1 MKVKELIY
9 LIFIL
14 AASAILSIGR
24 FYDERLDFFEI
35 KFSLIL
41 SLTYFFSTF
50 VLISSIRKTSIEK
63 SKILLYSLY
72 AYIIVITPIL
82 WVLFENIEFTFPS
95 FSYDHMQ
102 YGFLKFINFLF
113 IVVPISIIIIEKF
126 RYRQVTTL
134 INIFFLLALFL
145 ALLGVFGL
153 FSNFSGRLSV
163 LGGGPIV
170 YSRWMC
176 LAILILIFY
185 PKYKFKLLNLILII
199 SFLLLAFA
207 TGSRGPLL
215 SLFITLFVFFILNY
229 IKLLYKVIILFVAFI
244 GVLAFTPI
252 GEKVLKSDAI
262 DRVTMNI
269 KHGGSLKSTGARMDF
284 TKRSISLISDYPFGV
299 GCGNW
304 QTAANDK
311 KFNYVIA
318 HAYPHNLFFEL
329 TNEYGVLAGL
339 LFLFLILHIFYLSFI
354 KMKKNRSNITSL
366 YPLLFYALIFLFLN
380 TMLSG
385 DLMDGRILFVFIS
398 LILINKPLV
407 TDEK

>member
-1 MKVKELIY
+1 M
-9 LIFIL
+9 
-14 AASAILSIGR
+14 
-24 FYDERLDFFEI
+24 
-35 KFSLIL
+35 
-41 SLTYFFSTF
+41 
-50 VLISSIRKTSIEK
+50 
-63 SKILLYSLY
+63 
-72 AYIIVITPIL
+72 
-82 WVLFENIEFTFPS
+82 
-95 FSYDHMQ
+95 
-102 YGFLKFINFLF
+102 
-113 IVVPISIIIIEKF
+113 
-126 RYRQVTTL
+126 
-134 INIFFLLALFL
+134 
-145 ALLGVFGL
+145 
-153 FSNFSGRLSV
+153 
-163 LGGGPIV
+163 
-170 YSRWMC
+170 
-176 LAILILIFY
+176 
-185 PKYKFKLLNLILII
+185 
-199 SFLLLAFA
+199 LAFA

-244 GVLAFTPI
+244 GVLTFTPI
-252 GEKVLKSDAI
+252 GEKILKSDAI

>member
-1 MKVKELIY
+1 MKVKELIF
-9 LIFIL
+9 LIFTL
-14 AASAILSIGR
+14 AAAAMLAIGR

-50 VLISSIRKTSIEK
+50 VLISSIRKTSLET

-72 AYIIVITPIL
+72 TYIIVITPIL
-82 WVLFENIEFTFPS
+82 WILFDKIEFTFPS

-102 YGFLKFINFLF
+102 YGFLKYINFLF
-113 IVVPISIIIIEKF
+113 IVVPISVVIIEKF

-134 INIFFLLALFL
+134 INVFFLLALFL
-145 ALLGVFGL
+145 AFLGGFGL
-153 FSNFSGRLSV
+153 FTNFSGRLSV

-207 TGSRGPLL
+207 SGSRGPLL

-229 IKLLYKVIILFVAFI
+229 IKLLHKVLILFIAFI
-244 GVLAFTPI
+244 GVLTFTPA
-252 GEKVLKSDAI
+252 GEKVLKLGAF
-262 DRVTMNI
+262 DRITMNI
-269 KHGGSLKSTGARMDF
+269 KHGGSAKSTGARMDF

-329 TNEYGVLAGL
+329 TNEYGIFAGT
-339 LFLFLILHIFYLSFI
+339 LFLFLMLHVLYLSYI
-354 KMKKNRSNITSL
+354 KMQKNRDNKTSL
-366 YPLLFYALIFLFLN
+366 YPLLFYSLIFLFLN

-385 DLMDGRILFVFIS
+385 DLIDARIMFVFIS
-398 LILINKPLV
+398 LILINKPLLSN
-407 TDEK
+407 EK